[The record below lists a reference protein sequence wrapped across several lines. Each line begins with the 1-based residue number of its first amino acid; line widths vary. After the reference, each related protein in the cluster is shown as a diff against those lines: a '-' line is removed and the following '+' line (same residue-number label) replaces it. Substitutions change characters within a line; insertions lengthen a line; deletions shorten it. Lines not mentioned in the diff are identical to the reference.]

1 MYLLTLVL
9 GADTL
14 RRVYAVGSTWN
25 DHAVAAVVAGCF
37 GFYALMQA
45 LAPAGLG
52 GPLWLAG
59 TVGLWGLFFALHRRG
74 PARGLAHALAVWSQ
88 WAYAFALW
96 GGLVWLVHLP
106 WGPWPGRW
114 MVIPLLLATAGWVNA
129 FVWASEVRRHTVP
142 GLPGRLVQLS
152 DIHVS
157 AVTHATSLGAL
168 VDAVNALKPDLVVI
182 TGDFVMPFSEQ
193 DHSYLAEGLAR
204 LNAPWLGCLG
214 NHDLPVRDTL
224 VRELD
229 LLVDRTAEVA
239 GFSVTGVDFH
249 WAEARQRLLAALKTQ
264 PEPQG
269 FGVLLAHDPRLAA
282 WVPEGRFGLVLS
294 GHTHG
299 GQVAANMLGLPVSV
313 LRLFG
318 VRDQGWFGRHYVHR
332 GNHSIGLPP
341 RMGVAS
347 EIAVFE
353 PPPSGTEEPVQDTL
367 PE

>member
-1 MYLLTLVL
+1 VYILTLAL

-14 RRVYAVGSTWN
+14 RRVYAAGRTWN

-37 GFYALMQA
+37 GFYALMHA
-45 LAPAGLG
+45 VAPVGLG
-52 GPLWLAG
+52 GPLWVAG
-59 TVGLWGLFFALHRRG
+59 VIGLWGLFFALHRRG
-74 PARGLAHALAVWSQ
+74 PARGATQALAVWSQ

-96 GGLVWLVHLP
+96 GGLTWLIHLP
-106 WGPWPGRW
+106 WGLWPGRW
-114 MVIPLLLATAGWVNA
+114 MVLPFLLATAGWVNA
-129 FVWASEVRRHTVP
+129 FVWASEVRVHRIP

-157 AVTHATSLGAL
+157 AVTHRDALDAL
-168 VDAVNALKPDLVVI
+168 VDRVNELEPDLVLI

-193 DHSYLAEGLAR
+193 DHDYLKPGLAR
-204 LNAPWLGCLG
+204 LHAPWLGCLG
-214 NHDLPVRDTL
+214 NHDLPVREQL
-224 VRELD
+224 VTSLG
-229 LLVDRTAEVA
+229 LLVDQTTEIA

-249 WAEARQRLLAALKTQ
+249 WTDAEARLREALARQ
-264 PEPQG
+264 PEQKG
-269 FGVLLAHDPRLAA
+269 FAVLLAHDPRLGA
-282 WVPEGRFGLVLS
+282 WVTTEDFDLVLS

-318 VRDQGWFGRHYVHR
+318 VRDQGWFGHHYVHR
-332 GNHSIGLPP
+332 GNHRIGLPP

-353 PPPSGTEEPVQDTL
+353 PLRD
-367 PE
+367 